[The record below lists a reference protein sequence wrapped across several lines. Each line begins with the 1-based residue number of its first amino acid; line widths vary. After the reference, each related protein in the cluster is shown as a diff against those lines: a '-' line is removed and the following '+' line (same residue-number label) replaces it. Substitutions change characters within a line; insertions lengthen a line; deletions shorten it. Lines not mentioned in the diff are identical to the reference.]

1 MFMCSSKDR
10 NPSFTGGG
18 LALVALVILTGT
30 LANAESDHGVTVET
44 TLNPAL
50 AGDQVIYTFTVTNA
64 GPDADSPV
72 QLDVYLPAFG
82 LSEPPPKYD
91 GDPPWGDE
99 YEWEV
104 SAGATTNLYASSD
117 GDWLF
122 QTDFGQ
128 LDPSE
133 SGWIEFPVTLATL
146 PPAESILTVNSPPSV
161 AGDIEHR
168 PGSWGLGFFL
178 EGEEE
183 YDIAGDLELVDNGA
197 GGSDGCTIPVGFTVG
212 NIALIDRGS
221 CEFGAKGL
229 NAELAGATAVIIANN
244 IPEQPLYGPDGIH
257 MGGGDLG
264 ASVKIPVTIVHYDD
278 GVALKAALL
287 AKAVVDTNLYS
298 NFDLSSWEIG
308 VYAVVY
314 TQPDLTN
321 PNDPNPENDEVT
333 DLLTVYHP
341 VLLFADD
348 FESGDT
354 SNWAVT
360 VP

>member
-1 MFMCSSKDR
+1 MYFSKNR
-10 NPSFTGGG
+10 NLSLTGV
-18 LALVALVILTGT
+18 AMAFVALVILAGS

-44 TLNPAL
+44 TLNPAS
-50 AGDQVIYTFTVTNA
+50 AGGQVIYTFTVTNA

-72 QLDVYLPAFG
+72 QLDVYLPGFG

-91 GDPPWGDE
+91 GEPPWGDA
-99 YEWEV
+99 YGWNV
-104 SAGATTNLYASSD
+104 SD
-117 GDWLF
+117 GASTDLLIDTLDNWYF
-122 QTDFGQ
+122 TTDFGR
-128 LDPSE
+128 LSSGE

-146 PPAESILTVNSPPSV
+146 PPAESILTVDSPPSV

-229 NAELAGATAVIIANN
+229 NAELARATAVIIANN

-341 VLLFADD
+341 VLLFADA